1 MKETTMMKKWMM
13 HRMMEPSTW
22 AAIAVACIGVAILVD
37 NFWVAAGGVC
47 LCAIPLVL
55 KERGLI

>member
-1 MKETTMMKKWMM
+1 MIKKWML

-22 AAIAVACIGVAILVD
+22 AAIAVACIGVAILLD
-37 NFWVAAGGVC
+37 EFWVAVGGVC